1 MALILNGSNNS
12 IYPDSGTTISIGSG
26 TNIISSAY
34 DAIPYDR
41 GEVIDVTHVQ
51 YSTRLALSNSTS
63 VTIWTGSMT
72 KRIANSTLHIVG
84 QLPHS
89 YGNSY
94 NMGYWW
100 QIGSSGLRRDG
111 IFQKHWHSDSGHSNS
126 VKLLWSINSS
136 FATTAT
142 GSLSVSVGWASLNN
156 GADSPGNTNPNSSD
170 DAAGGQTSS
179 DLLIF
184 EVVN

>member
-1 MALILNGSNNS
+1 MGIILNGNTNS
-12 IYPDSGTTISIGSG
+12 LHTDSGSTITVDSGTKIV
-26 TNIISSAY
+26 SSAF
-34 DAIPYDR
+34 DAIPYDS
-41 GEVIDVTHVQ
+41 GEIIDVTHVQ
-51 YSTRLALSNSTS
+51 STTRVALNNTS
-63 VTIWTGSMT
+63 SLTLFTGTVT
-72 KRIANSTLHIVG
+72 KRIAASTLHIVG

-111 IFQKHWHSDSGHSNS
+111 IFQKHWSSDDGHSTS
-126 VKLLWSINSS
+126 MKLLWTINSNYS
-136 FATTAT
+136 TSST
-142 GSLSVSVGWASLNN
+142 GSLSVSVGYASLN
-156 GADSPGNTNPNSSD
+156 GGGDSPGNTNPNASD
-170 DAAGGQTSS
+170 DAGGGQTSS